1 MQSPPRFRIPCARR
15 WLAHIV
21 PVALAPALFACS
33 SSPPAQAPLSPQ
45 ALAAVVD
52 DPGVNRES
60 LARAVDG
67 LFADTAGQEAGGDRQ
82 LGETRAVI
90 VMRAGR
96 IIAERYAP
104 GYHENTR
111 FAGGGIARSI
121 TAVMIGMLVSDGRLR
136 LNETAPVPAW
146 QRPGDPRGE
155 ITLRHLLQM
164 RSGLRE
170 EPGDEARMLFGA
182 GRDDMAGA
190 AEDQPLAAEPGA
202 RFQDDAA
209 SGIILADLAARVLA
223 PAGDP
228 DARRRA
234 VADYLRTRLFEP
246 VLMRGIVPSYDA
258 RGTMNGGAMI
268 DATARDFVR
277 FGEFLRNRGAVHG
290 AQLVPRQWIDFMVS
304 PSPREKQYGA
314 GVWLNRAPTTGDAR
328 LFPQAGPRDMLAAL
342 GDGGQ
347 AVLVAPARKLVVVRL
362 GATPPGG
369 DAALMGRLRDI
380 VSLFAGGP
388 AR

>member
-1 MQSPPRFRIPCARR
+1 MHSAARFRLPFARR
-15 WLAHIV
+15 CVRRWWRLIA
-21 PVALAPALFACS
+21 PAALAPALFACAAS
-33 SSPPAQAPLSPQ
+33 QPAQQPLSPQ

-52 DPGVNRES
+52 DPGVEREG
-60 LARAVDG
+60 LARAIDTLFTPDG
-67 LFADTAGQEAGGDRQ
+67 RSSDTPGA
-82 LGETRAVI
+82 GETRAVI
-90 VMRAGR
+90 VMHAGR
-96 IIAERYAP
+96 IVAERYGD

-223 PAGDP
+223 PTGDAE
-228 DARRRA
+228 ARRRA

-246 VLMRGIVPSYDA
+246 VQMRGVVPSYDA
-258 RGTMNGGAMI
+258 HGTMNGGAMI
-268 DATARDFVR
+268 DATARDMVR

-290 AQLVPRQWIDFMVS
+290 AQLVPRQWIDFMAS

-314 GVWLNRAPTTGDAR
+314 GIWLNRAATEGEAR
-328 LFPQAGPRDMLAAL
+328 LFPQRGPRDLMAAL

-347 AVLVAPARKLVVVRL
+347 AVLVSPARKLVVVRL
-362 GATPPGG
+362 GQTQPGG
-369 DAALMGRLRDI
+369 DAALMGKLGDI
-380 VSLFAGGP
+380 VALF
-388 AR
+388 R

>member
-1 MQSPPRFRIPCARR
+1 MHSIWWKDRATMQSAPRFRLPCARR
-15 WLAHIV
+15 WLALIL

-33 SSPPAQAPLSPQ
+33 AGTPAQPPLSAQ

-52 DPGVNRES
+52 DPGVPREG
-60 LARAVDG
+60 LARAIDA
-67 LFADTAGQEAGGDRQ
+67 LFAGQDNASGD
-82 LGETRAVI
+82 TRAMI

-96 IIAERYAP
+96 IVAERYGP

-121 TAVMIGMLVSDGRLR
+121 TAVMVGMLVSDGRLR

-155 ITLRHLLQM
+155 ITLRHLLQL

-170 EPGDEARMLFGA
+170 EPGDEARMLYGA

-223 PAGDP
+223 PAGDA

-246 VLMRGIVPSYDA
+246 VQMRGIVPSYDP

-268 DATARDFVR
+268 DGTARDFVR

-290 AQLVPRQWIDFMVS
+290 AQLVPRQWIDFMTS
-304 PSPREKQYGA
+304 PSPRERQYGA
-314 GVWLNRAPTTGDAR
+314 GLWLNRQATSGDVR
-328 LFPQAGPRDMLAAL
+328 LFPGLGPQDLFAAL

-347 AVLVAPARKLVVVRL
+347 AVLVSRARKLVVVRL
-362 GATPPGG
+362 GAIPREGQAT
-369 DAALMGRLRDI
+369 LMGRLGAI
-380 VSLFAGGP
+380 VALY
-388 AR
+388 R

>member
-1 MQSPPRFRIPCARR
+1 M
-15 WLAHIV
+15 
-21 PVALAPALFACS
+21 ALAPALFACS

>member
-1 MQSPPRFRIPCARR
+1 MQSAPRFRLPCARR
-15 WLAHIV
+15 WLALIV
-21 PVALAPALFACS
+21 PAALAPVLFACS
-33 SSPPAQAPLSPQ
+33 ASQPAQQPLSPQ
-45 ALAAVVD
+45 ALAAVID
-52 DPGVNRES
+52 DPGVEREG
-60 LARAVDG
+60 LARAIDALFTANDG
-67 LFADTAGQEAGGDRQ
+67 AAAQGA
-82 LGETRAVI
+82 GETRAVI

-96 IIAERYAP
+96 IVAERYGP

-121 TAVMIGMLVSDGRLR
+121 TAVMVGMLVSDGRLR

-170 EPGDEARMLFGA
+170 EPGDEARMLFGP

-223 PAGDP
+223 PGGDA

-246 VLMRGIVPSYDA
+246 VQMRGIVPSYDA
-258 RGTMNGGAMI
+258 HGTMNGGAMI
-268 DATARDFVR
+268 DATARDFAR

-290 AQLVPRQWIDFMVS
+290 AQLVPRQWIEFMAS

-314 GVWLNRAPTTGDAR
+314 GVWLNRTPTDSEPR
-328 LFPQAGPRDMLAAL
+328 LFPARGPRDMMAAL

-347 AVLVAPARKLVVVRL
+347 AVLVSPARKLVVVRL
-362 GATPPGG
+362 GATPRDG
-369 DAALMGRLRDI
+369 DAALMGKLGDI
-380 VSLFAGGP
+380 VALF
-388 AR
+388 R